1 MQKVDSIIAEN
12 PGVALD
18 DLVASRKINN
28 DEKAQALKKPGLQAQ
43 LAQLEEQ
50 VVLYKKFDQE
60 YQQKIATEKVL
71 VQSAHTEELEKL
83 RETLKQKQR

>member
-12 PGVALD
+12 PGVSLD

-28 DEKAQALKKPGLQAQ
+28 DQKAQALKKPVLQVQ

-50 VVLYKKFDQE
+50 SEPMARSEAAFMGG
-60 YQQKIATEKVL
+60 
-71 VQSAHTEELEKL
+71 
-83 RETLKQKQR
+83 RP